1 MVTPRIEGIL
11 QIVGVKW
18 KLSGSVVGFH
28 KFDTNPMKKISRKRI
43 QKAKH
48 PHSDNLKFV
57 VVKGFAP
64 TSYSFHLQNSAMTMF
79 GHPFLLTIFFPMSE
93 CTQA

>member
-1 MVTPRIEGIL
+1 MQLTVTPRVEGIL

-18 KLSGSVVGFH
+18 KLSGFVVGFH
-28 KFDTNPMKKISRKRI
+28 KFETNPVKMIRKRI

-57 VVKGFAP
+57 VVKVLALAPLFCSTFRFA
-64 TSYSFHLQNSAMTMF
+64 M
-79 GHPFLLTIFFPMSE
+79 
-93 CTQA
+93 